1 MLQSHTSWA
10 QQHHHVAVVTSITP
24 NNGNPINLQSKEIC
38 PNTKLLLRGK
48 EREKKQN
55 ISPLSKNCH
64 TRQKKATEKN
74 SGKHV
79 TVSPKKKNEENIIA
93 CGWGKTFFST
103 DFFFLSVFRFV
114 FFWSKCECDDRWR
127 RVQRLHSTK
136 SRDFVLQGMHTQKKT
151 AATTFPSFF
160 PAGLFLAHSRKGRI
174 PSGGHRPK
182 SGETRTHKA
191 KKNEKK
197 KSNLISVGCH
207 VGWLLSVSIY

>member
-55 ISPLSKNCH
+55 IFPLPKNCH

-103 DFFFLSVFRFV
+103 DFFF
-114 FFWSKCECDDRWR
+114 
-127 RVQRLHSTK
+127 
-136 SRDFVLQGMHTQKKT
+136 
-151 AATTFPSFF
+151 FPSF
-160 PAGLFLAHSRKGRI
+160 GLFSFGVNVNVTTDGEEFNDCIAPKVVISFFRECTHRKKRPRRLFLPFSRQGYFWPIHERDGFQVAAI
-174 PSGGHRPK
+174 GQNPVRHA
-182 SGETRTHKA
+182 RTKR

-197 KSNLISVGCH
+197 NPI
-207 VGWLLSVSIY
+207 